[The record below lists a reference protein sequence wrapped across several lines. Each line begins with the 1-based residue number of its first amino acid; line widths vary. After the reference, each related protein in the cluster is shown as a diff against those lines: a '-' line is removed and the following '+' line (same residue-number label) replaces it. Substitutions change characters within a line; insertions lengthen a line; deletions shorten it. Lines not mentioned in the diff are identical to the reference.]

1 MMIILLILC
10 GAAAGWGIALLL
22 SPLLPQQVQLT
33 SALENLQVHKP
44 SLQQAQ
50 GEENTVRTPDRQE
63 RVGAWV
69 IAHLPESKR
78 LQKFVGVNA
87 ADLEILGISK
97 TEFYYQRALWALIG
111 GITPLALSMT
121 MGLLGIP
128 LIIPILLILPGMG
141 LGWYLRALQLKERA
155 EQARHDFTRSVAVF
169 LELVAMERRRGAAP
183 SVALENAASVGNSW
197 VFTRIART
205 IAYAKYTYQQP
216 WEALVTLGES
226 IQVPS
231 LIEAAKIVQ
240 LAGESGAA
248 VYTSLKSAGS
258 SLRVKM
264 LNETHEKANRDSES
278 LSVFIPLLS
287 IVFIGI
293 MLFPLMLN
301 LIRS

>member
-1 MMIILLILC
+1 MIFLIILC
-10 GAAAGWGIALLL
+10 GGMIGWGIALLL
-22 SPLLPQQVQLT
+22 SPLLPRQVQL
-33 SALENLQVHKP
+33 SDALENLQVHKP
-44 SLQQAQ
+44 SLQQVQ
-50 GEENTVRTPDRQE
+50 GEEVTARTPTRQE
-63 RVGAWV
+63 RVGSWV
-69 IAHLPESKR
+69 IAHLPEGQR
-78 LQKFVGVNA
+78 LQKFVGVNP
-87 ADLEILGISK
+87 ADLEILGLSK
-97 TEFYYQRALWALIG
+97 TEFYYQRALWGLIG
-111 GITPLALSMT
+111 GIAPLALSMT
-121 MGLLGIP
+121 MSLLNIP
-128 LIIPILLILPGMG
+128 LIIPILLVLPCAG
-141 LGWYLRALQLKERA
+141 LGWYLRGLQLKERA

-183 SVALENAASVGNSW
+183 SVALENAASIGDSW
-197 VFTRIART
+197 VFTRLKQQ

-216 WEALVTLGES
+216 WEALVTLGEN

-248 VYTSLKSAGS
+248 VYTSLKSAGT

-301 LIRS
+301 LFNA